1 MIKNNIHVSDNMIAM
16 DKVIEKKTMVK
27 NSKKDFANASE
38 LDRVNEKMPS
48 QLKDS
53 NDDDGQ
59 MVDQHDD
66 HESDDSDQKSD

>member
-1 MIKNNIHVSDNMIAM
+1 MIKNNIHVSDKMIAM

-53 NDDDGQ
+53 NDDGQ